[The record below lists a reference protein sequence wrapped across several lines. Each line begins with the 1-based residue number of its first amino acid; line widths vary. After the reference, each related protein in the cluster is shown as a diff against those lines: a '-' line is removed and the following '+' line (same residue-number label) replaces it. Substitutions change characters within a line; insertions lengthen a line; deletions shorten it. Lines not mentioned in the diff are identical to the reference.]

1 MSQKFSLFLCSVC
14 VISLSD
20 LQRALVESY
29 ILILMTTINIKA
41 NNIGMLKMKA
51 LVLSGGK
58 GTRLR
63 PLTFTC
69 AKQLIPVANKPI
81 LGYVLDQV
89 AETGI
94 NDVGIITAPET
105 SDYVKEY
112 VKDGSEWNFNTVYI
126 AQEPL
131 GLAHA
136 VKTAQT
142 FLADDSFVMCLGDN
156 VTGQGINTFVQK
168 FQKENLDALIILKEV
183 DDPSSFGIAQ
193 LDQKGNIIKL
203 VEKPKTPIGNLAII
217 GTYLFSSK
225 IHQAIKR
232 IKPSWRGEL
241 EITDAIQE
249 MMNLGFKVKAEI
261 LNSWWLDTGKKD
273 DILSANAKILD
284 EYIQRDIRGTVTNS
298 TIDGRVKVDTDA
310 AILNSTIRGPCIV
323 GKNALIENSFIGP
336 YTSIGDNS
344 KIFTSTVQYCVL
356 LENVTIKDVERLED
370 SLVGKNAKVTRN
382 QQHRIIKLHV
392 GDYSEVEV

>member
-1 MSQKFSLFLCSVC
+1 
-14 VISLSD
+14 
-20 LQRALVESY
+20 
-29 ILILMTTINIKA
+29 
-41 NNIGMLKMKA
+41 MKA

-89 AETGI
+89 AATGI
-94 NDVGIITAPET
+94 KQVGVITAPET
-105 SDYVKEY
+105 GQYVQDYVN
-112 VKDGSEWNFNTVYI
+112 DGSKWGLGVDYI
-126 AQEPL
+126 PQEPL

-136 VKTAQT
+136 VKTAQP
-142 FLADDSFVMCLGDN
+142 FLAQDSFVMCLGDN
-156 VTGQGINTFVQK
+156 VTGQGLNAFVQK
-168 FQKENLDALIILKEV
+168 FQNEHLDALIILKEV
-183 DDPSSFGIAQ
+183 DNPASFGIAQ
-193 LDQKGNIIKL
+193 LDDKGNIVRL
-203 VEKPKTPIGNLAII
+203 VEKPKTPMGNLAII

-225 IHQAIKR
+225 VHKAITR

-249 MMNLGFKVKAEI
+249 MINMGFTVKAEI

-284 EYIQRDIRGTVTNS
+284 EYIERDIKGIVEDS
-298 TIDGRVKVDTDA
+298 SIDGRVKVEA
-310 AILNSTIRGPCIV
+310 EAKVVNSIVRGPCII
-323 GKNALIENSFIGP
+323 GKNSLIENSFIGP

-344 KIFTSTVQYCVL
+344 KILNSNLEYCVT
-356 LENVTIKDVERLED
+356 LENVVVKDVERLED
-370 SLVGKNAKVTRN
+370 SLIGKNAKVTKN
-382 QQHRIIKLHV
+382 QKNRTIKLHI

>member
-1 MSQKFSLFLCSVC
+1 
-14 VISLSD
+14 
-20 LQRALVESY
+20 
-29 ILILMTTINIKA
+29 
-41 NNIGMLKMKA
+41 MKA

-89 AETGI
+89 AATSIRKVGVITAHETGQFVE
-94 NDVGIITAPET
+94 D
-105 SDYVKEY
+105 Y
-112 VKDGSEWNFNTVYI
+112 VKDGSSWNLNVCYI
-126 AQEPL
+126 PQEPL

-136 VKTAQT
+136 VKTAKR
-142 FLADDSFVMCLGDN
+142 FLGQDSFVMCLGDN
-156 VTGQGINTFVQK
+156 VTGQGLEAFVKK
-168 FQKENLDALIILKEV
+168 FKNEKLDALIILKEV
-183 DDPSSFGIAQ
+183 DTPSAFGIAQ
-193 LDQKGNIIKL
+193 LDEKGNIVKL

-217 GTYLFSSK
+217 GTYLFSNK
-225 IHQAIKR
+225 VHQAIEK

-249 MMNLGFKVKAEI
+249 MINMGFSVKAEI

-284 EYIQRDIRGTVTNS
+284 EYIKLDVKGTITNS
-298 TIDGRVKVDTDA
+298 TIDGRVKVEPEA
-310 AILNSTIRGPCIV
+310 KIVNSTIRGPCVI
-323 GKNALIENSFIGP
+323 GKNAYVENSFIGP
-336 YTSIGDNS
+336 YSSVGHNS
-344 KIFTSTVQYCVL
+344 KILCSNIEYCVIQDS
-356 LENVTIKDVERLED
+356 VIVKDIERLED
-370 SLVGKNAKVTRN
+370 SLIGKNAKVTRN
-382 QQHRIIKLHV
+382 QRSRTIKLHV